1 MPCLQSKV
9 RHRLE
14 RRIALGPAVLASARQ
29 GYVAQASRVDRGVGA
44 LPDRALVRDRK
55 VRVPGYRDGVG
66 ILGERRPRV
75 RLRGFRPAEHRPP
88 NMRML
93 QEEERLAAR
102 LRGARLDR
110 LCRAGVLV
118 VRPVRADEH
127 VAVDLDRRILGEI
140 LVERLSP
147 EVLPVV
153 REDAALELRRVRA
166 LLDAELAVFPA
177 FPVVVA
183 ADEELLH
190 RASAGALP
198 AGEHPAPRVADRHE
212 LLLERM
218 VREVAGYDDGVDL
231 LLVEPPQGADE
242 RLRVVAAD
250 FVLGVRI
257 EHGDVRVAEHP
268 DAEPAVRPVER
279 PGRGRESAP
288 REKRGPGGRPLKDEP
303 SATCHETPSVLHLS
317 NAVPYRR
324 ALRPRIASGTS

>member
-1 MPCLQSKV
+1 M
-9 RHRLE
+9 
-14 RRIALGPAVLASARQ
+14 
-29 GYVAQASRVDRGVGA
+29 
-44 LPDRALVRDRK
+44 
-55 VRVPGYRDGVG
+55 PGYRDGVG

-75 RLRGFRPAEHRPP
+75 RLGCLRPAEHRPP
-88 NMRML
+88 YVRML

-127 VAVDLDRRILGEI
+127 VAVGLDRRILGEI
-140 LVERLSP
+140 LVERLPP
-147 EVLPVV
+147 EGLSVV
-153 REDAALELRRVRA
+153 REDAALELRLVRA
-166 LLDAELAVFPA
+166 LLDAEPAVFPA

-183 ADEELLH
+183 ADEKLLH
-190 RASAGALP
+190 LAAVGAFP

-218 VREVAGYDDGVDL
+218 VREIAGYDDGVDL
-231 LLVEPPQGADE
+231 LLVKPPQGADE

-250 FVLGVRI
+250 LVLGVRI

-279 PGRGRESAP
+279 PGLGRESAP
-288 REKRGPGGRPLKDEP
+288 REKRGPGGRTLKHELS
-303 SATCHETPSVLHLS
+303 SACHEIPLLSHLGQ
-317 NAVPYRR
+317 RTKDKR
-324 ALRPRIASGTS
+324 QRITSR